1 MEAIKIHYMGFG
13 VQTLHDGATIED
25 AVFHLGA
32 KYGVKIYNEARK
44 RRLITF
50 HKNTVVVRPF
60 DVKEIKGKYTTEYSL
75 V

>member
-32 KYGVKIYNEARK
+32 KYGAQIYNEARK
-44 RRLITF
+44 KRLITF

-60 DVKEIKGKYTTEYSL
+60 EVKVNEGKYNMEYSL